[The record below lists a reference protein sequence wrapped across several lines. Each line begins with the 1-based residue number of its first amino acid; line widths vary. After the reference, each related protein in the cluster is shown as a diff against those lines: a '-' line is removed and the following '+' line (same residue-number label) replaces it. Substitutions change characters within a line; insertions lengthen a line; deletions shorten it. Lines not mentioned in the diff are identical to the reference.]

1 MTMEKESTIPGF
13 FRRRELLEEKQP
25 SKDTLR
31 TLGSELAAQGLLDES
46 LAFFV
51 KAEDREGIERV
62 LKESRQQGDTFTFE
76 AALKALGETAS
87 QGDWREVGEGA
98 LKTGRLWFA
107 YRAFEKADH
116 QPGLEKVREIMKEKD
131 ITPPS

>member
-51 KAEDREGIERV
+51 KAEDREGVERV
-62 LKESRQQGDTFTFE
+62 LKESRQQRHLHLRSSPESPRGDGF
-76 AALKALGETAS
+76 
-87 QGDWREVGEGA
+87 
-98 LKTGRLWFA
+98 TGRLEGG
-107 YRAFEKADH
+107 RRRGPEDG
-116 QPGLEKVREIMKEKD
+116 PSLVRL
-131 ITPPS
+131 SCL